1 MPKTKTE
8 PDQDLVTLERALLR
22 AEHNGYKIPLLEYL
36 LFVQDRPPSLTTS
49 LKIWA
54 KGLIFDAEFAA
65 ALFGTERVDDNG
77 YDMNT
82 ISLWAKQVFVEHAGE
97 LHAVPDD
104 GRQHISF
111 ANMPEIDWDKDPV
124 TPTELVN
131 GEIVTYDLKKLAAAI
146 PFRTHRVEELEV
158 RGGAP
163 AYMYHLKNM
172 VVCANPFEYLRE
184 YIDKKEK
191 DERKTNKA
199 TRKPG
204 SKSNSS
210 KKGNRVS

>member
-1 MPKTKTE
+1 MPNTKTE

-22 AEHNGYKIPLLEYL
+22 AEHKGYKIPLLEYL

-54 KGLIFDAEFAA
+54 KGLIFSTDFAS

-104 GRQHISF
+104 GRNRISF
-111 ANMPEIDWDKDPV
+111 ATLPEIDWDKEPV

-158 RGGAP
+158 QGGAP
-163 AYMYHLKNM
+163 AYIFHLKNM
-172 VVCANPFEYLRE
+172 VVCANPFEYLKE
-184 YIDKKEK
+184 YIDKEEK
-191 DERKTNKA
+191 SERKTNKT
-199 TRKPG
+199 TRSTG
-204 SKSNSS
+204 RKSNKP
-210 KKGNRVS
+210 KKDNRVS